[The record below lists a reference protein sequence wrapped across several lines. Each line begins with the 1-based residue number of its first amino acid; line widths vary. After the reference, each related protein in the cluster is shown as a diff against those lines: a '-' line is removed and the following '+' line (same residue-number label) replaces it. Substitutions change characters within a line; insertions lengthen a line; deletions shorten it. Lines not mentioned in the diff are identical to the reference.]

1 MTSQLLYMSIDAVAG
16 LIRKRELSP
25 VEITLACLERIDE
38 LDSKLHAFITLTR
51 EFALESALQA
61 EKEICNGHYRGALHG
76 IPIAHKDIIWTKG
89 IRTTAHSKFLKDWI
103 PTESATVFERLNQA
117 GAICLGKT
125 ALHEFAYGSPGADEA
140 FPAARNPW
148 NLNYAPGS
156 SSSGSGAA
164 VAAGLCMGATGTDTG
179 GSIRHP
185 ASVCAVVG
193 MKPTFGRVSVYGVI
207 PLAPSLDHVGPM
219 TRTVRDN
226 AIMLQIMAG
235 HDTRDKYSANHAI
248 PDFQGLIGKDI
259 RGIRIGIPRR
269 FLESVPHE
277 KEVLEAFA
285 KTERSFQELGA
296 KLFEIDVPGL
306 ERASDDAGLIMAYE
320 AYQYHK
326 NNLATN
332 PTLFGSTFK
341 ERVSKG
347 AQYTE
352 DDYQSALDRGKK
364 LQDAYNVIYCSGIQV
379 IISPGREGPAD
390 SMAQLLADPTKRGVT
405 NRMYNLT
412 GAPALTMPMG
422 FSALGLPLGLQISGP
437 HFSEEMIYQVAAAYG
452 EVSGWL
458 DRHPLP

>member
-1 MTSQLLYMSIDAVAG
+1 MTSQLLYMSIDAAAT

-38 LDSKLHAFITLTR
+38 LDPTLHSFITLTR
-51 EFALESALQA
+51 DFALESALRA
-61 EKEICNGHYRGALHG
+61 EKEIRNGHYRGTLHG

-103 PTESATVFERLNQA
+103 PAESATVCKRLDDA
-117 GAICLGKT
+117 GAVCLGKT

-148 NLNYAPGS
+148 NLDYAPGS

-207 PLAPSLDHVGPM
+207 PLAPSLDHVGPL

-226 AIMLQIMAG
+226 AIMLQVMAG
-235 HDTRDKYSANHAI
+235 HDARDKYSASHAV
-248 PDFQGLIGKDI
+248 PDFQHLIGKDI
-259 RGIRIGIPRR
+259 RGIKIGIPRR
-269 FLESVPHE
+269 FIESVPHE
-277 KEVLEAFA
+277 REVLEAFA
-285 KTERSFQELGA
+285 IAEKSFQELGA
-296 KLFEIDVPGL
+296 TLFEIDVPGL
-306 ERASDDAGLIMAYE
+306 DRASDDAGLVMAYE

-326 NNLATN
+326 NNFATY
-332 PTLFGSTFK
+332 PALFGSTLK
-341 ERVSKG
+341 ERVLKA

-352 DDYQSALDRGKK
+352 DDYKSALDRGKK
-364 LQDAYNVIYCSGIQV
+364 LREAYNAIYGSGINV

-390 SMAQLLADPTKRGVT
+390 TLAQLLADPTKRGVT

-422 FSALGLPLGLQISGP
+422 FSTLGLPLGLQIAGP
-437 HFSEEMIYQVAAAYG
+437 HFSEEIIYQVAAAYA
-452 EVSGWL
+452 EASGWL
-458 DRHPLP
+458 DRHPLL